1 MPVRSLAKVKHK
13 AAAMRASTTLAV
25 TSAKTV
31 AHWKKS
37 DKAFNYPIGRLTLIV
52 SMSVKLLIAY
62 LAFS

>member
-1 MPVRSLAKVKHK
+1 MKHK